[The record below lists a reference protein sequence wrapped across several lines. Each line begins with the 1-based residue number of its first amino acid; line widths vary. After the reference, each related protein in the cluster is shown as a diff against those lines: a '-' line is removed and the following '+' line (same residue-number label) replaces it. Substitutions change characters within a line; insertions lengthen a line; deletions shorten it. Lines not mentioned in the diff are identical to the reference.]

1 MTFGNDGDELD
12 GIFEVSGRTTANL
25 EDFFFFSS
33 FGFNLGGYLGFG
45 GSRQDSC
52 S

>member
-25 EDFFFFSS
+25 DDFFFFLRLVSIS
-33 FGFNLGGYLGFG
+33 AVI
-45 GSRQDSC
+45 
-52 S
+52 